1 MKKRL
6 LALLCAVLMLALC
19 ACDAAE
25 SMSAGMPDPEPE
37 TAQAEEPEE
46 TKEAEP
52 TLAVSDD
59 PVKTADAPA
68 EETPEPEPA
77 YPLSLS
83 RHEVDVLGNALSLA
97 LASSW
102 VFSPDETIDDDVR
115 HANEVR
121 ALLKRINATLPEE
134 LRQGCVSGKF
144 LPEGWGDIYIDS
156 MYRIDT
162 KLMGPAIAVAKF
174 KKTPEIVSFRLFDPV
189 SYPTARSI
197 NDCLGDEVPNGD
209 ISKVEEVSSLTQDEK
224 TAFAEAI
231 KEAWANW
238 Y

>member
-1 MKKRL
+1 MAGKRIEVVSSEEYEEMK
-6 LALLCAVLMLALC
+6 
-19 ACDAAE
+19 AE
-25 SMSAGMPDPEPE
+25 RE
-37 TAQAEEPEE
+37 AEEKAPESLDE
-46 TKEAEP
+46 IEARIEGRLP
-52 TLAVSDD
+52 
-59 PVKTADAPA
+59 

-121 ALLKRINATLPEE
+121 ALLKRVNATLPEE

-189 SYPTARSI
+189 SYPNARSI

>member
-1 MKKRL
+1 MAGKRIEVVSSEEYEEMK
-6 LALLCAVLMLALC
+6 
-19 ACDAAE
+19 AE
-25 SMSAGMPDPEPE
+25 RE
-37 TAQAEEPEE
+37 AEEKAPESLDE
-46 TKEAEP
+46 IEARIEGRLP
-52 TLAVSDD
+52 
-59 PVKTADAPA
+59 

-162 KLMGPAIAVAKF
+162 KLMG
-174 KKTPEIVSFRLFDPV
+174 
-189 SYPTARSI
+189 
-197 NDCLGDEVPNGD
+197 
-209 ISKVEEVSSLTQDEK
+209 
-224 TAFAEAI
+224 
-231 KEAWANW
+231 
-238 Y
+238 